1 MTSQFQNYVP
11 IQGLVIGAAAPGINP
26 IESVSESVDV
36 DTQGDA
42 NSSET
47 MSESVVVTVT

>member
-11 IQGLVIGAAAPGINP
+11 IQGLLVGAAPGINP
-26 IESVSESVDV
+26 TESLLESVDV

-42 NSSET
+42 NTTET